1 MYLHFLSTLRWHRQI
16 NVSSRKIRTHSSY
29 VSNSILLLMS
39 WRCPRA
45 RASAVVVMLSHNLL
59 VSVPEY
65 IMVIRSFFQVG
76 NGYRLQRFL
85 TEWCE
90 FWHAYSR
97 IRADSRFA
105 PSQWETTLLYNVVRL
120 AGRKPRISPEN
131 LKITKALWNMYAAM
145 NWVGICYRL
154 CFGLSPVMCQA
165 IIWNNFNCQKLH
177 LEMSSAKSRPFYL
190 GCHVLTWMRPLRRT
204 QRTHSTHK

>member
-65 IMVIRSFFQVG
+65 MVIRSFFQVG

-90 FWHAYSR
+90 FDMHIAGSGLILGLHPASERRRYFIMSSDWLGASLESALRILKSPRPCETCMQQWTGSVFVIAY
-97 IRADSRFA
+97 
-105 PSQWETTLLYNVVRL
+105 VL
-120 AGRKPRISPEN
+120 A
-131 LKITKALWNMYAAM
+131 
-145 NWVGICYRL
+145 YRL
-154 CFGLSPVMCQA
+154 FCAKPLSETILTVKNCIWRCRLQNLGLF
-165 IIWNNFNCQKLH
+165 I
-177 LEMSSAKSRPFYL
+177 
-190 GCHVLTWMRPLRRT
+190 
-204 QRTHSTHK
+204 